1 MIAYAINVRKNV
13 VFFWVSDI
21 IIRGRFMLYLVCFA
35 VIIYMLSKIRK
46 FAVPLRA
53 IICGLTSGIGGM
65 VEWLP
70 E

>member
-1 MIAYAINVRKNV
+1 L
-13 VFFWVSDI
+13 F
-21 IIRGRFMLYLVCFA
+21 CFT
-35 VIIYMLSKIRK
+35 VIIYIVLKIRK

>member
-1 MIAYAINVRKNV
+1 M
-13 VFFWVSDI
+13 DI
-21 IIRGRFMLYLVCFA
+21 WYNNYEMFMLYLDSFI
-35 VIIYMLSKIRK
+35 VIIYMLLKIRK

-70 E
+70 EL